1 MEGVGFEPTTT
12 FVNGFTVHR
21 FQPLSHPFKING
33 DKGTR
38 TLTGKT
44 N

>member
-21 FQPLSHPFKING
+21 FQPLSHPLEI
-33 DKGTR
+33 
-38 TLTGKT
+38 
-44 N
+44 